1 MKITIDG
8 KNFEVSAE
16 KANELRE
23 MLGVKQRT
31 LGEVAVGD
39 TFFIGDMEF
48 IKFADNYGK
57 VIAVMKGSAF
67 DSEFNGAKNN
77 NFNGSKIHKR
87 LEKEILPKIEK
98 VVGKENVLE
107 FDTDL
112 TTLDGLKIYGT
123 MHSKISLPT
132 FDFYRENREIFDK
145 YKLDQWWWTC
155 TANSEDMIV
164 TCVSPRGSVSDYNG
178 GWDFLAV
185 RPFLIFL
192 SNIFVS

>member
-8 KNFEVSAE
+8 KDFEVSAE

-39 TFFIGDMEF
+39 TFFVGDMEF
-48 IKFADNYGK
+48 IKFADNDGK
-57 VIAVMKGSAF
+57 VIAVMKDSAF
-67 DSEFNGAKNN
+67 DSEFNGTKNN

-87 LEKEILPKIEK
+87 LEKEILPKIEE

-107 FDTDL
+107 FETDL

-123 MHSKISLPT
+123 MRSKIALPT

-145 YKLDQWWWTC
+145 YKLDKWWWLC
-155 TANSEDMIV
+155 TANSEDTLV
-164 TCVSPRGSVSDYNG
+164 TCVSPLGVISDG
-178 GWDFLAV
+178 GYDYDYGV
-185 RPFLIFL
+185 RPFCIFL